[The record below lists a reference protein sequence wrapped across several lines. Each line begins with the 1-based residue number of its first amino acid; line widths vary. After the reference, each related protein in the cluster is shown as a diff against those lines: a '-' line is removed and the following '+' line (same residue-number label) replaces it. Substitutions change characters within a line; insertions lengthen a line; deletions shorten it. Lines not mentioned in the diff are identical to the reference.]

1 MIRFCFALVATVLLI
16 ACDEETPSVTAQ
28 TSADGTN
35 YTLIHLP
42 GQEDVSIHIAWAT
55 DWAYT
60 SGANQAVPYIGVD
73 LILAGGAEG
82 FPAGEVGER
91 FADIDAEGYLTA
103 TVDHIL
109 GQLSFPAEHI
119 DEVVEVARAHL
130 QTPTMDEMWFDRIS
144 NGFSQNITEAISQ
157 PRERSFAAV
166 RWAVLGDHPL
176 RNALSLDAPGMFDG
190 LTRDDI
196 VAWHGET
203 IVANPEQIV
212 IAGDLDAT
220 TAGQAIDALLTGLPV
235 KEAQAVPEV
244 PLDYTPRR
252 ILLHVPGAQVTNL
265 AFVGPLPPTRLGDEW
280 EDIILTEA
288 LGGGDQSV
296 LFEAVRTG
304 LRATY
309 GYGAGYSNYSREA
322 RIFVMT
328 GEIETEKLTEAETVI
343 REAYADFRDVGPSG
357 DLADRTSPIAA
368 NLADL
373 PGFVADQAY
382 SELQSLLDGYAP
394 GRSLQMIE
402 ELDAVTDE
410 TVLNRLQTG
419 FPAISDFIMIAV
431 SADPDALPGACVITT
446 PQEAM
451 DC

>member
-1 MIRFCFALVATVLLI
+1 MIRFCIALVATVLLI

-28 TSADGTN
+28 TSADGTD
-35 YTLIHLP
+35 YTLVHLP
-42 GQEDVSIHIAWAT
+42 GQGDVSIHIAWAT

-60 SGANQAVPYIGVD
+60 AGANQAVPYIGVD

-103 TVDHIL
+103 TVDHIF
-109 GQLSFPAEHI
+109 GQLTFPVEHM
-119 DEVVEVARAHL
+119 DEVVEVASAHL
-130 QTPTMDEMWFDRIS
+130 RAPTMDEMWFDRIS

-157 PRERSFAAV
+157 PRERGFAAV

-176 RNALSLDAPGMFDG
+176 RNALSLDAPGMFDA
-190 LTRDDI
+190 LTRDD
-196 VAWHGET
+196 VVVWHAET
-203 IVANPEQIV
+203 IVANPAQIV
-212 IAGDLDAT
+212 IAGDLDAV
-220 TAGQAIDALLTGLPV
+220 TAGQAVDALLAGLPV
-235 KEAQAVPEV
+235 KEAQAALMVPV
-244 PLDYTPRR
+244 DYTPRR
-252 ILLHVPGAQVTNL
+252 ILLHMPDAQVTNL
-265 AFVGPLPPTRLGDEW
+265 AFVGPLPPTRLGREW
-280 EDIILTEA
+280 EDVILTGA
-288 LGGGDQSV
+288 LGEGDQSV

-309 GYGAGYSNYSREA
+309 GYGAGYSNYTRDA

-328 GEIETEKLTEAETVI
+328 GEIEAEKLAEAETVI
-343 REAYADFRDVGPSG
+343 REAYADFRQTGPSG

-373 PGFVADQAY
+373 PNYVADQGY
-382 SELQSLLDGYAP
+382 TELQSLLDGYAP

-402 ELDAVTDE
+402 ELNAITDE
-410 TVLNRLQTG
+410 TVLARLQTG

-446 PQEAM
+446 PQEAI